1 MENIHHYSKQL
12 IIKTNTIIMTLAY
25 FLTGSY
31 NDIDN
36 DFELHITIEP
46 KTDENNT
53 ASQHFKIVLT
63 DISSEN
69 KLLWETAG
77 TSFLL
82 CLKDLEE
89 FLDENHITLY
99 SKILTSSQR
108 DKELDKELEGFIL
121 NRLEY

>member
-1 MENIHHYSKQL
+1 
-12 IIKTNTIIMTLAY
+12 MTLAY

-108 DKELDKELEGFIL
+108 DKAVDKELEGFIL